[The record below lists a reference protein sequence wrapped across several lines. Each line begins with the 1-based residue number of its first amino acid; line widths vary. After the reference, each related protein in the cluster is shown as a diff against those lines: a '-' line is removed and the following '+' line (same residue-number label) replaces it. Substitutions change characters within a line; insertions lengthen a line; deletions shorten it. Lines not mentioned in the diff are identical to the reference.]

1 MQSNLK
7 EIAMG
12 IFGVAFFVGLLALW
26 TVVVISYSSGKIETV
41 RTIYPAN
48 NVECVIISRGARSDI
63 DCWPISSDPAA
74 PYRKQPNIRPLTDA
88 ELRQLEREKLYD

>member
-7 EIAMG
+7 E
-12 IFGVAFFVGLLALW
+12 VAFRVTLVAGLLALSL
-26 TVVVISYSSGKIETV
+26 VIISYTSGKIETV

-48 NVECVIISRGARSDI
+48 NVECVIVSRGARSDI
-63 DCWPISSDPAA
+63 DCWTISSDPAA
-74 PYRKQPNIRPLTDA
+74 PYRKRNIRPLTDA